1 MATND
6 EVKAAEDSRDE
17 MVIRDGVRYRPK
29 DAAKLDAQPAGDDA
43 QTAEA
48 QTADTERKTRSTSAN
63 KARTA
68 GDGDK

>member
-6 EVKAAEDSRDE
+6 EVQAAEDSRDE

-43 QTAEA
+43 QTTD
-48 QTADTERKTRSTSAN
+48 TADAEKKTRSTSAN

>member
-29 DAAKLDAQPAGDDA
+29 DAAKLDAPAADDDGA
-43 QTAEA
+43 QTTD
-48 QTADTERKTRSTSAN
+48 TADTEKKTRSTSAN